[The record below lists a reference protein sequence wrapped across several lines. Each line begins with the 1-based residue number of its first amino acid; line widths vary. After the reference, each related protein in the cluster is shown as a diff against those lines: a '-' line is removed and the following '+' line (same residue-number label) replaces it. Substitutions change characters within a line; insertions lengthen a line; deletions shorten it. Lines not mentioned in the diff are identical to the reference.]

1 MANTIYPSS
10 YECDC
15 GHQSDFC
22 ENTVREM
29 QERSRKRRKPMLL
42 MDSAKVDHGIEF
54 ENGRATAVI
63 CPKLGRCELD

>member
-1 MANTIYPSS
+1 MAETIYPSS
-10 YECDC
+10 YKCDC

-22 ENTVREM
+22 VNTVWEM
-29 QERSRKRRKPMLL
+29 EKGSLKRRKPMLL
-42 MDSAKVDHGIEF
+42 MDSAEVDHGIEF